1 VDFASQD
8 LVNAMSQHL
17 FLASQVRDKLAA
29 VDRGLMFLHEQKAII
44 LQQGLAV
51 FRQAM
56 TIRIL
61 PESRARR
68 YTVGDYKPLAS
79 HYKERI
85 FQIHVM
91 NEYARLA
98 LEKISKAL
106 ALVLSYFSLDRR
118 GFIKR
123 FFPGQKEMLDRA
135 VSQDLYLRIVESVDN
150 PLQEAIITCPP
161 DDSVLVLAGPGSGK
175 TLVVVHRCAFL
186 LKVKRVPA
194 GQEYPDTLL

>member
-1 VDFASQD
+1 
-8 LVNAMSQHL
+8 
-17 FLASQVRDKLAA
+17 
-29 VDRGLMFLHEQKAII
+29 
-44 LQQGLAV
+44 
-51 FRQAM
+51 
-56 TIRIL
+56 
-61 PESRARR
+61 
-68 YTVGDYKPLAS
+68 
-79 HYKERI
+79 
-85 FQIHVM
+85 M

-150 PLQEAIITCPP
+150 PLQEAVITCPL

-194 GQEYPDTLL
+194 RNILILCFNHNAKLTLRKRLWQLVGPDSGFVTILTYHGLAMRLTGASFAVRAEVQSRDQADSRSRFDYP